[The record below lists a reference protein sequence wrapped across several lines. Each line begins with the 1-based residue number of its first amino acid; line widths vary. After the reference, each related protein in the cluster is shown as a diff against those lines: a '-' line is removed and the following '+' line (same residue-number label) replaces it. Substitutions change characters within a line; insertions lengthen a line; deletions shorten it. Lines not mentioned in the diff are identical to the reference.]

1 MNANSKTLTHK
12 RTLHHPVQH
21 ETKLNLQFPLSKL
34 NSEEMLKSGSG
45 TEYDLNRRK
54 EKSEKKLVIKSLFLA
69 FGIKMKILF
78 KGKWKKGM
86 SVNANVNMSILYSN
100 AFIISRIPSQF
111 EGSISSVTLIVF
123 AFVAKNAKSY
133 KKKF

>member
-1 MNANSKTLTHK
+1 MKKTPFHQKGWLFDPHIFMNANSKTLTHK

-21 ETKLNLQFPLSKL
+21 ETKLNLQFPLSNL

-45 TEYDLNRRK
+45 TEYDLNLRK

-86 SVNANVNMSILYSN
+86 SVNANVNMSILYINCLHYFQDS
-100 AFIISRIPSQF
+100 FPVWRKHI
-111 EGSISSVTLIVF
+111 
-123 AFVAKNAKSY
+123 
-133 KKKF
+133 